1 MPENQNAIAA
11 LLPELIAI
19 RRDIHRHPETGFE
32 ERRTAAIVAE
42 RLESWGIEVT
52 RGLAG
57 TGVVGTIRGARP
69 GNRAIGL
76 RADMDALPI
85 SEATGLPWASEVPG
99 KMHACG
105 HDGHTAMLLGAAR
118 ILAARRDFAGT
129 VQVIFQPAEEI
140 LGGGRRMVE
149 EGLFERFHVD
159 AVYGMHNEP
168 GLPLGQFALRP
179 GPMLAIADGWQVVL
193 RGSGGHGAVP
203 HRATD
208 PTVALGHLILGLQT
222 IIGRNVPVTEAGVI
236 SIGHI
241 AAGDPRAGAVIPAEV
256 TLRGTARCYTPEVR
270 AVLEARLRA
279 LAESFAAAQG
289 CRAEV
294 AWMAGYPAVVNAPAQ
309 TEIAMAAAG
318 RVGAVDPAFPPLMAA
333 EDFAYMLQARPGA
346 FILLGNGRAEDGS
359 FHHVHTPMFD
369 FNDAAI
375 PYGVGYWLS
384 LVAQELGG

>member
-1 MPENQNAIAA
+1 MQDAIAA
-11 LLPELIAI
+11 ILPELIAI
-19 RRDIHRHPETGFE
+19 RHDIHRNPEMGFE
-32 ERRTAAIVAE
+32 EHRTAALVAE
-42 RLESWGIEVT
+42 LLESWGIEVT

-57 TGVVGTIRGARP
+57 TGVVGSIRGTRP

-85 SEATGLPWASEVPG
+85 TEATGLPYASVVPG

-118 ILAARRDFAGT
+118 LLAETRDFAGT
-129 VQVIFQPAEEI
+129 VHVIFQPAEEG
-140 LGGGRRMVE
+140 LAGGKRMVE
-149 EGLFERFHVD
+149 EGLFERFECD

-168 GLPLGQFALRP
+168 GLPLGQFGIRP
-179 GPMLAIADGWQVVL
+179 GPMLANADGWQVIL
-193 RGSGGHGAVP
+193 RGTGGHGAVP

-222 IIGRNVPVTEAGVI
+222 IIGRAVPVTEAGVI

-241 AAGDPRAGAVIPAEV
+241 AAGNPKAGAVIPAEV
-256 TLRGTARCYTPEVR
+256 RALGTARSYSPEVR
-270 AVLEARLRA
+270 DILERRLTT
-279 LAESFAAAQG
+279 LATAFAEAEG
-289 CRAEV
+289 CTAEITYRR
-294 AWMAGYPAVVNAPAQ
+294 GYPALVNAPAQ
-309 TEIAMAAAG
+309 TAIAVAAAAQAG
-318 RVGAVDPAFPPLMAA
+318 QVDAEFPALMAA

-346 FILLGNGRAEDGS
+346 FILIGNGRSEDGS
-359 FHHVHTPMFD
+359 FHHVHTPHFD

-375 PYGVGYWLS
+375 PYGVSYWLT